1 MRLNNSFKVIAKTEK
16 GKDFL
21 KSFFPPDMEDIYS
34 GGWELTYFRKCWNV
48 RNRFIE
54 RFNYDYDKQEIV
66 FILKDIP
73 KVIKTFKYFLNER
86 NWKGNGGSIWSW
98 YQAISWIADGIHYFE
113 YLGRMAENQGITD
126 EDIKIWL
133 ENSY

>member
-34 GGWELTYFRKCWNV
+34 GGWELTYFRKCWNI

-73 KVIKTFKYFLNER
+73 KIIKTFKYFLNER
-86 NWKGNGGSIWSW
+86 NWKGN
-98 YQAISWIADGIHYFE
+98 
-113 YLGRMAENQGITD
+113 
-126 EDIKIWL
+126 
-133 ENSY
+133 